1 MRGTLL
7 LSALVSVA
15 SLGASQS
22 VDIGKQIYSSSQ
34 ESVFLVY
41 LNDSTGT
48 PTALGSAFLVR
59 PRILITN
66 AHVVDSG
73 TPVLAVGP
81 VRIPLKVLR
90 IDKVHDLAEMSVDV
104 DLTSKPLSLSTEHVI
119 PGEQIFAI
127 GNPEGLEKSISQG
140 IISGLR
146 KKDGNDFIQISSPI
160 SHGSSGGP
168 ILNTKGE
175 VVGVAAAFLDQ
186 GQNLNFAIPVS
197 YVKALL
203 EAKDEPRIAFN
214 LNESLAHAAELL
226 DQKGKTQYSD
236 EPDSDYR
243 KLSDELLQTVQEIVK
258 SSDNPTALT
267 KVACYGTHDFDL
279 IDLGIEAARK
289 LVKQTPTSNNRA
301 LLAYVLF
308 DRAQYADITAEFS
321 AAGSDN
327 QKQARAQQNQFL
339 TEASAT
345 AALTVQAAHGND
357 LLLAD
362 FVLGGANNSHG
373 DIANAIALHTRVAVG
388 DAEICDIDL
397 TEQSIRNL
405 VNENDA
411 AKRPEEAEKWFKD
424 YAARYTP
431 EAYEWDSEGDRRAA
445 VNDNA
450 TAANAYEQA
459 ARNTYYSY
467 DYCYATRSNYAQFPR
482 NDDAILKDGKLCID
496 ASAKNTVK
504 GNEKYFSD
512 AVPIV
517 DNLLAI
523 VLDDRGVYQE
533 ALDYVKES
541 IRARPDYAD
550 AMDTE
555 ATIYF
560 HQQRFPECESVETAA
575 IRAADGKYPY
585 MQFRLGTCY
594 FSEQNWPMAE
604 NSFRIAAEADK
615 TDAASAFNLGL
626 CLRRQG
632 AENDAKIWF
641 REALTRNPDKEL
653 REKIASALQ

>member
-1 MRGTLL
+1 
-7 LSALVSVA
+7 
-15 SLGASQS
+15 
-22 VDIGKQIYSSSQ
+22 
-34 ESVFLVY
+34 VFLVY
-41 LNDSTGT
+41 LNDATGT
-48 PTALGSAFLVR
+48 PTALGSAFLVK

-73 TPVLAVGP
+73 APVLAVGP

-90 IDKVHDLAEMSVDV
+90 TDKVHDLAEMSVDV
-104 DLTSKPLSLSTEHVI
+104 DLTSRPLSLSAEQVI

-140 IISGLR
+140 IVSGLH
-146 KKDGNDFIQISSPI
+146 KTESIDFIQISSPI

-175 VVGVAAAFLDQ
+175 VVGVAAAILDQ
-186 GQNLNFAIPVS
+186 GQNLNFAIPVV

-203 EAKDEPRIAFN
+203 EAKDEPRLAFN
-214 LNESLAHAAELL
+214 LNENMAHAAELM
-226 DQKGKTQYSD
+226 DKKGKAQYSD
-236 EPDSDYR
+236 EPASDYR
-243 KLSDELLQTVQEIVK
+243 KLSDELLQTLQAIVK
-258 SSDNPTALT
+258 SSDNSTALA
-267 KVACYGTHDFDL
+267 KVACYGTHDFGL

-289 LVKQTPTSNNRA
+289 LVKQAPTSDNRA

-308 DRAQYADITAEFS
+308 DRAQYADFTAELS
-321 AAGSDN
+321 DAGSDN
-327 QKQARAQQNQFL
+327 QKQARAQQDQFL

-362 FVLGGANNSHG
+362 FVLGGAKNSRG
-373 DIANAIALHTRVAVG
+373 DVANAIALHTRVAVG
-388 DAEICDIDL
+388 DAEICDTNL
-397 TEQSIRNL
+397 TQQSIRNL

-411 AKRPEEAEKWFKD
+411 AKKPEEAEKWFKD
-424 YAARYTP
+424 YASRYTP
-431 EAYEWDSEGDRRAA
+431 EAYEWDSEGDRRTA
-445 VNDNA
+445 VNDHA

-459 ARNTYYSY
+459 AKNPYYSY
-467 DYCYATRSNYAQFPR
+467 DYCYATRSRYIELPR
-482 NDDAILKDGKLCID
+482 NEDTVLKDGKQCID
-496 ASAKNTVK
+496 ASANNTVK
-504 GNEKYFSD
+504 NNEKYFSEE
-512 AVPIV
+512 VPLV
-517 DNLLAI
+517 DNFLAI
-523 VLDDRGVYQE
+523 ILDGRGVYQA
-533 ALDYVKES
+533 ALDYVKDS
-541 IRARPDYAD
+541 IRAKPDYAD

-575 IRAADGKYPY
+575 IRTSDGKYPY

-604 NSFRIAAEADK
+604 NSFRIAAQADK
-615 TDAASAFNLGL
+615 TDAPSAFNLGL

-632 AENDAKIWF
+632 TENDAKIWF

-653 REKIASALQ
+653 REKIVSALQ